1 MLRSSLFSLSLILCV
16 SSTFATEQPTSVS
29 AKNSPLFEA
38 QVRPI
43 LKTHCFQC
51 HGEEQKLE
59 AKLDLRL
66 ARLIAKGGESGP
78 AIVAG
83 NHDKSLLWERIAANE
98 MPPGE
103 KKLSEKERRIIAAW
117 IDAGAKTAR
126 AEPEAI
132 SDDEV
137 TEEERSFWSFQPIRS
152 PPVPSVRQRERLR
165 TPVDAFLL
173 ARLENENVS
182 FSDEADAVTLA
193 RRTAFDLLG
202 LPPTPEEVDE
212 FVADREPGA
221 YERLI
226 DRLLESPHYGER
238 WARHWLD
245 IAGYADS
252 DGFGEKDL
260 ERKWAFKYRDWL
272 IRAINSDRPWDEMIR
287 EQLAGDELLLSL
299 TADGK
304 AAVKGKAPVQY
315 RGLTAQKADMLIA
328 TGFLRMGPD
337 GTGDAAVNQD
347 IARNECMA
355 ETIKIVSS
363 SLLGLTVGCAQCHSH
378 RYDPISHVDYHRMRA
393 IFEPALDWKEW
404 RTPNARLISLWT
416 AEQNEVAAKCDA
428 EIKRLE
434 KERADKYEELAETV
448 RERGMADLSDELKQ
462 KLREA
467 FKTPIAKRT
476 QDQKQILAD
485 HPKANVGV
493 NLVDRNAKT
502 EHTAITT
509 KYAKLIND
517 QRATR
522 PVDDYAHCLTEV
534 PGKIPPTFLF
544 LRGEF
549 AQPKQEVVPGELAV
563 LCSANRD
570 SQNVDGVT
578 NIPVN
583 DPALPTSGR
592 RLAYARHLTSGQHPL
607 VARVFV
613 NRIWMHHFGR
623 GLVATPGDFGR
634 LGEPPTHPELL
645 DWLADEFMRTGWS
658 LKKLHRLL
666 MTSTAYRQSSR
677 RRSELDAV
685 DPDNRL
691 LGRMSIR
698 RLEAETVRDAML
710 AVSSE
715 LTTKLFGAPIPVTPD
730 ETGQII
736 VGVDTRD
743 TAGRPT
749 GKKVPLNGEEF
760 RRSLYISVRRTMP
773 LAMLETFDAATLAPN
788 CAIRTP
794 STVAPQSLML
804 MNNDFTSD
812 QSDALADRVA
822 REAGSVPA
830 AQARLAWRLTLARE
844 PSDPQIH
851 SAVAFLTEHAEQFA
865 SQPVDKKNPV
875 TPTQRALSSFCQAL
889 LISNGFLYVD

>member
-1 MLRSSLFSLSLILCV
+1 MLRACLISLSLIACV
-16 SSTFATEQPTSVS
+16 SVTFAEERPSVVS
-29 AKNSPLFEA
+29 AKNSPLFET

-43 LKTHCFQC
+43 LKTHCFPC
-51 HGEEQKLE
+51 HGEEEKHE

-66 ARLIAKGGESGP
+66 ARLIAQGGESGP

-83 NHDKSLLWERIAANE
+83 KHSDSLLWKKIAANE

-126 AEPEAI
+126 PEPEAI

-137 TEEERSFWSFQPIRS
+137 TEEERSFWSFQPIRR
-152 PPVPSVRQRERLR
+152 PSVPRVQRADVVR

-173 ARLENENVS
+173 ARLEEDKLS
-182 FSDEADAVTLA
+182 FSEEADAVTLV
-193 RRTAFDLLG
+193 RRASFDLLG

-212 FVADREPGA
+212 FLADREPGA

-287 EQLAGDELLLSL
+287 EQLAGDELLFSL
-299 TADGK
+299 TSEGRTT
-304 AAVKGKAPVQY
+304 VKGKAPVQY
-315 RGLTAQKADMLIA
+315 RGLTAQQADMLIA

-337 GTGDAAVNQD
+337 GTGDAAVNQVA
-347 IARNECMA
+347 ARNECIA

-404 RTPNARLISLWT
+404 RNPNARLISLWT
-416 AEQNEVAAKCDA
+416 VEQSDVAAKSDV

-434 KERADKYEELAETV
+434 KERADSYETLAETV
-448 RERGMADLSDELKQ
+448 RERGMAELPDELKQ

-476 QDQKQILAD
+476 EEQKQLLAD

-493 NLVDRNAKT
+493 NLVDRNAKE

-509 KYAKLIND
+509 KFAKLITE

-522 PVDDYAHCLTEV
+522 PADDFAHCLTEV

-544 LRGEF
+544 VRGEF
-549 AQPKQEVVPGELAV
+549 AQPKQEVAPGELAV
-563 LCSANRD
+563 LASATSTPIPRD
-570 SQNVDGVT
+570 DDSV
-578 NIPVN
+578 
-583 DPALPTSGR
+583 PTSGR

-645 DWLADEFMRTGWS
+645 DWLADEFKRSGWS
-658 LKKLHRLL
+658 LKRLHRLL

-691 LGRMSIR
+691 FGRMSIR

-710 AVSSE
+710 AVSGE

-743 TAGRPT
+743 GAGRPT

-760 RRSLYISVRRTMP
+760 RRSVYISVRRTMP

-788 CAIRTP
+788 CAIRTS

-804 MNNDFTSD
+804 MNNDFASD
-812 QSDALADRVA
+812 QSEALAGRVA

-830 AQARLAWRLTLARE
+830 AQARLAWRLTLARG
-844 PSDPQIH
+844 PSDAQIQT
-851 SAVAFLTEHAEQFA
+851 AVAFLTEHAEQFA
-865 SQPVDKKNPV
+865 AQPADKKNTV
-875 TPTQRALSSFCQAL
+875 TPAQRALSSYCQAL